1 VTATD
6 HPLVAVVDDEAG
18 VRTMLR
24 RVLRQADF
32 EVAVFASGED
42 FIASLALR
50 VPACVILD
58 VHMPGLSGFDVKSRL
73 RAMGCDVPAIF
84 ITASD
89 DRALDRSVLDAGG
102 VLLLRKPFASD
113 RLLET
118 VNVALRGASP
128 GMS

>member
-1 VTATD
+1 M
-6 HPLVAVVDDEAG
+6 VDDEGG

-32 EVAVFASGED
+32 EVAAFASGED
-42 FIASLALR
+42 FLASLPLR

-58 VHMPGLSGFDVKSRL
+58 VHMPGLSGFDVKSQL

-118 VNVALRGASP
+118 VTVALRGAFPDVS
-128 GMS
+128 

>member
-1 VTATD
+1 MTATD

-32 EVAVFASGED
+32 EVAVYASGED
-42 FIASLALR
+42 FLASLALR

-58 VHMPGLSGFDVKSRL
+58 IHMPGLSGFDVKSRL
-73 RAMGCDVPAIF
+73 RAVGCDVPAIF

>member
-1 VTATD
+1 MTGTD
-6 HPLVAVVDDEAG
+6 QPLVAVVDDESG

-24 RVLRQADF
+24 RVLRQADY
-32 EVAVFASGED
+32 EVAAFASGED
-42 FIASLALR
+42 FLDSLALR

-58 VHMPGLSGFDVKSRL
+58 VHMPRLSGFDVKSRL

-89 DRALDRSVLDAGG
+89 DRTLDRSVLDAGG
-102 VLLLRKPFASD
+102 VLLLRKPFPSE
-113 RLLET
+113 RLLEA
-118 VNVALRGASP
+118 VNAALRGAST